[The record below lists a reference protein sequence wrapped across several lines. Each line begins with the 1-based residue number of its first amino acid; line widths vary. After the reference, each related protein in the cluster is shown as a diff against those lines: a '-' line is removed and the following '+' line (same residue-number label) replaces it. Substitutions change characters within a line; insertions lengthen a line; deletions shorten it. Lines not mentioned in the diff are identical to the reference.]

1 MTSIFTALI
10 TKYLASAALA
20 IVVGVF
26 TKVSL
31 KYFGNDRTNKIKE
44 TILTAMLWAEETYGI
59 GTGPQKWTEAWNKLT
74 ELLQVQG
81 IKLNDKEMTVAQVQ
95 MKSNIPE
102 INALTYSSLP
112 EISTITRAPDLKPS
126 ESEKLIAKLRAK
138 YPTQEE

>member
-44 TILTAMLWAEETYGI
+44 TILTAMLWAEETYGL
-59 GTGPQKWTEAWNKLT
+59 GTGSQKWTEAWNKLT

-102 INALTYSSLP
+102 INALTYSALP
-112 EISTITRAPDLKPS
+112 ETSTIVRAQDLKPS